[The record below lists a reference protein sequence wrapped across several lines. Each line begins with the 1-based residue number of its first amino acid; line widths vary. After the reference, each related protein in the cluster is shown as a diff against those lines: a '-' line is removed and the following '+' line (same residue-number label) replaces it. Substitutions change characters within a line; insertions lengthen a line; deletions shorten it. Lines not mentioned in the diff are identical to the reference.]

1 MQAHLNA
8 AAFMRAIGGACSFS
22 GVSARLDLLV
32 VHVST
37 IGDVI
42 GSVCLEVQKV
52 ILPDTQSISGLW
64 QVSQLCL
71 RTIEQEGSREVT

>member
-1 MQAHLNA
+1 ML
-8 AAFMRAIGGACSFS
+8 FLIRESSLYFITT
-22 GVSARLDLLV
+22 VSAGLDLVV

-42 GSVCLEVQKV
+42 GSICLELRKV
-52 ILPDTQSISGLW
+52 MLPDTQSISGLW
-64 QVSQLCL
+64 QISQLCP